1 MKLKSINS
9 QVVRLPLDEPLANGP
24 AYNRTHNMFVT
35 VKLETTDGIEGI
47 GAAFFGGA
55 LSATLKHAI
64 DQLGALIVGDDPL
77 RIEALTQKLRTAGAS
92 AGPGVPLWLVQG
104 EG

>member
-1 MKLKSINS
+1 MKLKSISS

-35 VKLETTDGIEGI
+35 VKLETADGIEGI

-55 LSATLKHAI
+55 LSAAGNRRVI
-64 DQLGALIVGDDPL
+64 DKAVRLEQL
-77 RIEALTQKLRTAGAS
+77 
-92 AGPGVPLWLVQG
+92 
-104 EG
+104 